1 MVAVTNMSA
10 SGGKALA
17 GYALYA
23 AFNQRLYSVEPSV
36 VALPALLPGLA
47 LNVQLFARCLSARP
61 VSDPIRVFVLR
72 VGKSMPVASSLV
84 NMPLSEPAL
93 AAQA

>member
-1 MVAVTNMSA
+1 MSA

-23 AFNQRLYSVEPSV
+23 AFNQRLYNVDPSLV
-36 VALPALLPGLA
+36 SLPALLPGLA
-47 LNVQLFARCLSARP
+47 LNVQLFARCLSPRP

-72 VGKSMPVASSLV
+72 TGKAMPVASALV

-93 AAQA
+93 ANQS